1 MLENLGKILVYGYA
15 GSKIGN
21 EVKKRIDDR
30 KRERDE
36 AIQELKNFACVVY
49 DGKAPYRA
57 AQNLAKYLE
66 DEGYVSV
73 AIDPELYRSRL
84 AGTPVEEYSRVI
96 IIGHHDFTKAQMAS
110 VDLRS
115 DHYGLKIGV
124 KDRRYVLRARRS
136 DLGSGKQG
144 RREFAACYNQEMAG
158 NRELAEKYGV
168 PTTFGLRGEIR
179 ESQYD
184 LLWLEC
190 VLRLQEESLS
200 EQMSELFRDFKFA
213 DGTAQN

>member
-1 MLENLGKILVYGYA
+1 MDE
-15 GSKIGN
+15 
-21 EVKKRIDDR
+21 R

-36 AIQELKNFACVVY
+36 AIQELKKFACVVY
-49 DGKAPYRA
+49 DGKAPRTA
-57 AQNLAKYLE
+57 AQSLAKYLE
-66 DEGYVSV
+66 DKGYVSV

-96 IIGHHDFTKAQMAS
+96 IIGHHDFTKEQMTR
-110 VDLRS
+110 VDLKS

-136 DLGSGKQG
+136 DLGSGKES
-144 RREFAACYNQEMAG
+144 RREFATHYNQEMAG

-168 PTTFGLRGEIR
+168 PATFGLRGEIR

-200 EQMSELFRDFKFA
+200 EQLSELFRDFKFA
-213 DGTAQN
+213 NESTQN